1 MTRILIVTACLV
13 VIFAG
18 IKAAASLVVP
28 FLLAVFLTIVLSPP
42 YLGLK
47 RIGMPVP
54 VAIAAMAFG
63 LGGLSVLAVSI
74 LRTSLDQFVASLPTY
89 NARLRAQLD
98 SLSAWLERAGID
110 VPNQVLA
117 DILNPQF
124 AMSYAGTL
132 ATALSG
138 MLGLAVIIF
147 IIAAFALVE
156 MGGFD
161 RKLRGLPGISEA
173 QIIALENHFQDLRRY
188 VSLKSVMCIL
198 TGALVGIWL
207 WALGIENALF
217 MGLIA
222 FILNYV
228 PTIGSLVAAIPGIL
242 LGLIQFGPTMAVV
255 TAIGYVVINVGV
267 SNVIEPKFLG
277 ERLGISPL
285 VVIVSLVFWGW
296 LLGPVGMLLSV
307 PLTMVVKVGLE
318 SGESTIPIAVLLGP
332 PLPAPRARTGGATGS
347 ANGRNDHDAA
357 G

>member
-1 MTRILIVTACLV
+1 M
-13 VIFAG
+13 
-18 IKAAASLVVP
+18 
-28 FLLAVFLTIVLSPP
+28 
-42 YLGLK
+42 
-47 RIGMPVP
+47 P
-54 VAIAAMAFG
+54 VAIAAMVFG
-63 LGGLSVLAVSI
+63 LGGLTVLAASI

-98 SLSAWLERAGID
+98 SLSVWLERAGID
-110 VPNQVLA
+110 VPDQVLA

-161 RKLRGLPGISEA
+161 RKLRGIPGISEA
-173 QIIALENHFQDLRRY
+173 QIIALEKHFRDLRRY
-188 VSLKSVMCIL
+188 ISLKSVMCIL

-228 PTIGSLVAAIPGIL
+228 PTIGSVLAAVPGVLLALVTG
-242 LGLIQFGPTMAVV
+242 GLTSAVIV
-255 TAIGYVVINVGV
+255 AIGYIIINGVIGNLV
-267 SNVIEPKFLG
+267 EPRILG
-277 ERLGISPL
+277 QGLGLSTL
-285 VVIVSLVFWGW
+285 VVFLSLILWGW
-296 LLGPVGMLLSV
+296 VLGPVGMLLSV
-307 PLTMVVKVGLE
+307 PLTTTIKTVLE
-318 SGESTIPIAVLLGP
+318 SYDETRGLALLLGGSP
-332 PLPAPRARTGGATGS
+332 PSG
-347 ANGRNDHDAA
+347 DAQQPP
-357 G
+357 